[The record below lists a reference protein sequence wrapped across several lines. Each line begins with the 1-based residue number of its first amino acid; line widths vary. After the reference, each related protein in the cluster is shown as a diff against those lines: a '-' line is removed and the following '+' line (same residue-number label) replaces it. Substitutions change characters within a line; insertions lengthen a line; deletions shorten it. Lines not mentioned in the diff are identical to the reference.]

1 MTKSYTK
8 RQIQIIHAAVELI
21 ATGGMSALTM
31 NNIASKINVTEPA
44 LYRHFKSKKEILLG
58 VIKLLRHSGQI
69 SKTNEKTGWELV
81 ESTMQGRIASF
92 IEMPGLAAIIFSEEI
107 FSGDNDLS
115 LQIKAMMRET
125 QERFIKVM
133 HLAQQEGTIR
143 SDLEAEQIALMVIGS
158 FRFLVTQWHLFE
170 NNFDLA
176 KRASAL
182 FTDLRKLLLLQ

>member
-21 ATGGMSALTM
+21 AAGGMSALTM
-31 NNIASKINVTEPA
+31 NQIASKINVTEPA

-58 VIKLLRHSGQI
+58 VIKLLRHSRQI
-69 SKTNEKTGWELV
+69 SATNEKSGWDLV
-81 ESTMQGRIASF
+81 ESSMQNRIASF

-115 LQIKAMMRET
+115 LQIKAMMKET
-125 QERFIKVM
+125 QERFIRVM
-133 HLAQQEGTIR
+133 QLAQQEGTIR
-143 SDLEAEQIALMVIGS
+143 PDLEAEQIALMVIGS

-170 NNFDLA
+170 NNFDLD

-182 FTDLRKLLLLQ
+182 FTDLRKLLLIR

>member
-21 ATGGMSALTM
+21 AAGGMSALTM
-31 NNIASKINVTEPA
+31 NQIASKINVTEPA

-58 VIKLLRHSGQI
+58 VIKLLRHSRQI
-69 SKTNEKTGWELV
+69 SATNEKSGWDLV
-81 ESTMQGRIASF
+81 ESSMQNRIASF

-115 LQIKAMMRET
+115 LQIKAMMKET
-125 QERFIKVM
+125 QERFIRVM
-133 HLAQQEGTIR
+133 QLAQQEGTIR
-143 SDLEAEQIALMVIGS
+143 PDLEAEQIALMVIGS

-182 FTDLRKLLLLQ
+182 FTDLRKLLLIR

>member
-21 ATGGMSALTM
+21 AAGGMSALTM
-31 NNIASKINVTEPA
+31 NQIASKINVTEPA

-69 SKTNEKTGWELV
+69 SATNEKSGWDLV
-81 ESTMQGRIASF
+81 ESTMQNRIASF

-115 LQIKAMMRET
+115 LQIKAMMKET
-125 QERFIKVM
+125 QERFIRVM
-133 HLAQQEGTIR
+133 QLAQQEGTIR
-143 SDLEAEQIALMVIGS
+143 PDLEAEQIALMVIGS

-182 FTDLRKLLLLQ
+182 FTDLRKLLLIR